1 MYNRRSKRMSEA
13 IKKEISN
20 IILHEI
26 RDPRISF
33 VTVTRIDLA
42 SDLRKAK
49 VFVSILG
56 DKTTQETSIYGLQKA
71 KSFIQGQVAQ
81 RLNFRYTPILSFH
94 IDDSLKKIA
103 HINSLIEGL
112 NPKTEDGNDDNDD
125 TE

>member
-1 MYNRRSKRMSEA
+1 MYNRRTKRIAES

-33 VTVTRIDLA
+33 ATVTRIELS
-42 SDLRKAK
+42 SDSRKAK
-49 VFVSILG
+49 VYVSILG
-56 DKTTQETSIYGLQKA
+56 NNTTQETSIYGLQKA
-71 KSFIQGQVAQ
+71 KCYIQGLVAK

-103 HINSLIEGL
+103 HMNSLIAEL
-112 NPKTEDGNDDNDD
+112 NPKLDDDDGDD
-125 TE
+125 TG